1 MTERT
6 DKTDVMKIDNLD
18 APELDLYARLSETE
32 LLRLNEPDRGVFIA
46 ESPRVIERALQAGCV
61 PMSILC
67 EERQAEEAGK
77 LIRNNMHLLQMRD
90 PEGQPGHGRRIP
102 VYTAPFDVLTRLTG
116 FALTRGL
123 LCAMYRPDMPSVED
137 VCRGAARIAVL
148 EQIMNP
154 TNVGAIFR
162 SAAALHMDAVLLT
175 HGCSDPLYRRAIRVS
190 MGTVFQIP
198 WTFLPAEGPYA
209 WPGKGHALLHR
220 LGFRTV
226 AMALRED
233 SLSIEDPRLMAE
245 KKLAIILGSEGD
257 VLRADTI
264 ASCDYTVRIP
274 MSHGVDSLNVA
285 AASAVAFWQ
294 LGRKTGK

>member
-61 PMSILC
+61 PISILC
-67 EERQAEEAGK
+67 EERQAEESGR

-116 FALTRGL
+116 FALTRGM

-137 VCRGAARIAVL
+137 ICRGAARIAVL
-148 EQIMNP
+148 EQ
-154 TNVGAIFR
+154 
-162 SAAALHMDAVLLT
+162 D
-175 HGCSDPLYRRAIRVS
+175 
-190 MGTVFQIP
+190 
-198 WTFLPAEGPYA
+198 
-209 WPGKGHALLHR
+209 
-220 LGFRTV
+220 
-226 AMALRED
+226 
-233 SLSIEDPRLMAE
+233 
-245 KKLAIILGSEGD
+245 
-257 VLRADTI
+257 
-264 ASCDYTVRIP
+264 
-274 MSHGVDSLNVA
+274 
-285 AASAVAFWQ
+285 
-294 LGRKTGK
+294 RKSVV